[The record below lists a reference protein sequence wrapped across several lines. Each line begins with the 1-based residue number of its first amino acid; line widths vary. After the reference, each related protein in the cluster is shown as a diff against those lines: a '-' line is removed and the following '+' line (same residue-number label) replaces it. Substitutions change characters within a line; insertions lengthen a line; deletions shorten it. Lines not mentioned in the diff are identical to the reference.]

1 MHHHARMTS
10 GLRMGL
16 TVMALTLAAPAV
28 QAQVPAAPDPEVT
41 PPPIH
46 APGGRYAARG
56 WADRIVLTPAADA
69 ARGAAVAWRTD
80 VRQTTAEA
88 QIAEEIDG
96 PLLGHAA
103 VTVAGV
109 SAPIANENGA
119 ALYHQVRFE
128 NLRPSTRYVY
138 RVRAADGWS
147 EWLPFRTAS
156 AQPEPFRIIYLGD
169 TQNDILEV
177 ASRVIRSAFREAGPA
192 AVVLHAGDLVAQRE
206 VKVHDDEWGEWTEAG
221 GRAYAMTPQIPATG
235 NHEYVDHILPDGA
248 ESRVLGP
255 HWPLQFALPANGA
268 PGAEAT
274 TYFVDYQGVRFI
286 ILDGTAAL
294 DLGALESQTLW
305 LDRVLA
311 ESPAQWNIAVF
322 HQPIFT
328 CARPNDTEALK
339 AAWKP
344 IFDARGI
351 DLVLQG
357 HDHCYGRVSD
367 PEGASA
373 SRAASDAGRPQG
385 PVYVVSVVGAKM
397 YGLNDRADTQPVRAA
412 ENTEL
417 YQLIDVDTDRLL
429 FRAFTATGRLY
440 DAFTLVKGE
449 DGRNRL
455 IEAPEADLVALR
467 RCSGAQGPDNRPCT
481 AEIKD

>member
-1 MHHHARMTS
+1 MDR
-10 GLRMGL
+10 GRRPRLRHD
-16 TVMALTLAAPAV
+16 
-28 QAQVPAAPDPEVT
+28 APDSGDRQSRIRRPH
-41 PPPIH
+41 P
-46 APGGRYAARG
+46 AR
-56 WADRIVLTPAADA
+56 R
-69 ARGAAVAWRTD
+69 RG
-80 VRQTTAEA
+80 
-88 QIAEEIDG
+88 
-96 PLLGHAA
+96 
-103 VTVAGV
+103 
-109 SAPIANENGA
+109 
-119 ALYHQVRFE
+119 
-128 NLRPSTRYVY
+128 
-138 RVRAADGWS
+138 
-147 EWLPFRTAS
+147 
-156 AQPEPFRIIYLGD
+156 
-169 TQNDILEV
+169 
-177 ASRVIRSAFREAGPA
+177 SR
-192 AVVLHAGDLVAQRE
+192 L
-206 VKVHDDEWGEWTEAG
+206 
-221 GRAYAMTPQIPATG
+221 
-235 NHEYVDHILPDGA
+235 
-248 ESRVLGP
+248 LGP

-367 PEGASA
+367 PDGATA

-455 IEAPEADLVALR
+455 IERAA
-467 RCSGAQGPDNRPCT
+467 GRPCRPAPLFGRT
-481 AEIKD
+481 GARRPPLHGRDQGLSDPALDPVRGAAPGTRPGRRR